1 MSDIDQFARQ
11 LLEEA
16 KRFFERANSGESDDA
31 THAFLH
37 AALMLGFCAF
47 EAHLNSVAEDFLVR
61 DELNVLESAIL
72 SEKDFKLDDGEFT
85 ITQGLKMYR
94 LTDHIEFIFRRFF
107 GNAIDKSQGWWV
119 NLKAALNTRN
129 DLIHPKQQTEV
140 SKGAV
145 EAALKAIIQTL
156 GALYKAVYRRPYPP
170 STRGLNST
178 MDF

>member
-47 EAHLNSVAEDFLVR
+47 E
-61 DELNVLESAIL
+61 
-72 SEKDFKLDDGEFT
+72 
-85 ITQGLKMYR
+85 MYR